1 MAVYI
6 YEITLSNGQTIS
18 GAIKKC
24 NDMNEALE
32 KLKELEP
39 DGEQATVRKVKD
51 STYSELQSFR
61 ARVKE
66 AEPGI

>member
-6 YEITLSNGQTIS
+6 YEITLSDGQTIS

-39 DGEQATVRKVKD
+39 SGEQATVRKVRD
-51 STYSELQSFR
+51 STYRELQSFR
-61 ARVKE
+61 ARIEE
-66 AEPGI
+66 AES